1 MKNIIFGIIFI
12 GWTIL
17 VFPII
22 LSEAGFLTAS
32 IIVIIMMSL
41 YILGISNYNEM
52 ITNHNRITELEQRV
66 DDLMMYIVETKD
78 DV

>member
-17 VFPII
+17 VFPIL